1 MLVADI
7 PATTV
12 AVKPIKRILPVRSCL
27 SQYQR
32 RVPCASLRKRSP
44 RVPLHHPTIFSLN
57 KNLYNVK
64 NNRKKNNF
72 TTQVVAKNKNKK
84 VSKKKTEISNEEKLL
99 PGLRRVWWRREL
111 PKAEDMKRKAEKER
125 RKNDGFA
132 LKHTIMAFAFASL
145 RFNFLRME
153 NSLVSRR

>member
-1 MLVADI
+1 VFHC
-7 PATTV
+7 TTPPYSLST
-12 AVKPIKRILPVRSCL
+12 KTSITSKTTGKKITLQHRLLQKTKIKKF
-27 SQYQR
+27 Q
-32 RVPCASLRKRSP
+32 
-44 RVPLHHPTIFSLN
+44 
-57 KNLYNVK
+57 
-64 NNRKKNNF
+64 
-72 TTQVVAKNKNKK
+72 
-84 VSKKKTEISNEEKLL
+84 KKKTEISNEEKLL